1 MLKLFMKFQFPN
13 LRNLNFLTDDLTKE
27 LAGLDDMIFEC
38 EMYNQSH
45 DLASLF
51 GARLDTQSVASVTNN
66 QSQRKTIFVETSSDE
81 DDSVDLEN
89 VRISESNIQDNPLYT
104 TGL

>member
-1 MLKLFMKFQFPN
+1 M
-13 LRNLNFLTDDLTKE
+13 TKE
-27 LAGLDDMIFEC
+27 LAGLEDMIFEC
-38 EMYNQSH
+38 LMY
-45 DLASLF
+45 
-51 GARLDTQSVASVTNN
+51 N
-66 QSQRKTIFVETSSDE
+66 QSQRKSRPETSSDD